1 MKPNSA
7 DILVT
12 NGTVLTLD
20 AGDTEIYNGA
30 VAIDKDT
37 IAAVAPAD
45 KFGGWSVS
53 KIIDAHGG
61 TVSVERTKGVGTTF
75 RFTISGRK

>member
-45 KFGGWSVS
+45 KFGDWSIS

-61 TVSVERTKGVGTTF
+61 IIMPG
-75 RFTISGRK
+75 